1 MCEPVSATLGVLSAG
16 SSAMGAIGS
25 HQDAQAQAAAQNRGI
40 ANQANQRNRQYE
52 LDNLRGIA
60 EYNQDVMDVERQQ
73 DAQALAFA
81 GFAAEEE
88 LAKDDRI
95 NQYLVA
101 DQTLVAKLLG
111 ESSVKEGGRSR
122 SYGKNAAKEIGRKRA
137 MMVSN
142 LTRSDIASKR
152 NVDKARKSADAQ
164 RQKLFAQ
171 VATPYRAGPAPSQN
185 IEFVKGP
192 SKLGLVANLAGA
204 AVQGASTYDSF
215 APETKKLS
223 KVLK

>member
-1 MCEPVSATLGVLSAG
+1 MCEPVSLGLGLLSAG
-16 SSAMGAIGS
+16 ASGLSAVAG
-25 HQDAQAQAAAQNRGI
+25 HQQAQDQAAAQNRSI
-40 ANQANQRNRQYE
+40 ANQANQRNRKYE

-60 EYNQDVMDVERQQ
+60 EYNQDVMDAERQQ

-95 NQYLVA
+95 NKYLVE

-122 SYGKNAAKEIGRKRA
+122 NYGKNAAKEIGRQRA
-137 MMVSN
+137 MRVSN

-171 VATPYRAGPAPSQN
+171 VATPFRAGPAPSQN
-185 IEFVKGP
+185 VEFVKGP
-192 SKLGLVANLAGA
+192 SKLGLVAGLAGA
-204 AVQGASTYDSF
+204 AVSGASTYNSF
-215 APETKKLS
+215 APEGQQLS
-223 KVLK
+223 DLV

>member
-1 MCEPVSATLGVLSAG
+1 MCEPVSATLGILSAG
-16 SSAMGAIGS
+16 SSALGAVGA
-25 HQDAQAQAAAQNRGI
+25 HQDATAQAEAQNRSI
-40 ANQANQRNRQYE
+40 ANKANQRNRQYE
-52 LDNLRGIA
+52 LTNLRGIA
-60 EYNQDVMDVERQQ
+60 EYNQAVTDVKREQ
-73 DAQALAFA
+73 DAQSLAFS

-95 NQYLVA
+95 NQYLAA

-111 ESSVKEGGRSR
+111 ESFVKEGGRSR
-122 SYGKNAAKEIGRKRA
+122 SYGKNAAKDIGRQRA

-164 RQKLFAQ
+164 RQKLFSQ
-171 VATPYRAGPAPSQN
+171 VATPFRAGPAPSQD

-192 SKLGLVANLAGA
+192 SKLGLVAGLAGA
-204 AVQGASTYDSF
+204 AVSGATTYNSF
-215 APETKKLS
+215 APDTKKIGGG
-223 KVLK
+223 

>member
-1 MCEPVSATLGVLSAG
+1 VCEPVSATLGVLSAG
-16 SSAMGAIGS
+16 SSALGAVGA
-25 HQDAQAQAAAQNRGI
+25 HQDATAEAEAQNRSI
-40 ANQANQRNRQYE
+40 ANKANQRNRQYE
-52 LDNLRGIA
+52 LTNLRGIA
-60 EYNQDVMDVERQQ
+60 EYNQAVTDVERQQ

-95 NQYLVA
+95 NQYLAA

-122 SYGKNAAKEIGRKRA
+122 SYGKNAAKEIGRQRG

-171 VATPYRAGPAPSQN
+171 VATPYRAGPAPSQD

-192 SKLGLVANLAGA
+192 SKLGLVAGLAGA

-215 APETKKLS
+215 APSTKKLS
-223 KVLK
+223 EVLK